1 VHVVQIEHDM
11 RAQFPYFIRW
21 RQEIGNHDRH
31 HAGGIGGAD
40 TVVRVLQGQAELGRY
55 TQLFGRL
62 QEGIG
67 RGLVASIV
75 AMRHDVVES
84 ADEVVG
90 FQVTLNRRA

>member
-1 VHVVQIEHDM
+1 MQIEHDM
-11 RAQFPYFIRW
+11 RAQPSYFFRW

-31 HAGGIGGAD
+31 HAGSRCSAD
-40 TVVRVLQGQAELGRY
+40 TIVGVLQGQAKLRRH

-67 RGLVASIV
+67 RGLVAGIV
-75 AMRHDVVES
+75 AMRDDMVEP

-90 FQVTLNRRA
+90 FQVTLNGGA

>member
-1 VHVVQIEHDM
+1 MQIEHDM
-11 RAQFPYFIRW
+11 RAQPSYLFCR

-31 HAGGIGGAD
+31 HAGSRCGAD
-40 TVVRVLQGQAELGRY
+40 TIVGVLQGQAKPRRHA
-55 TQLFGRL
+55 QLFGRL

-75 AMRHDVVES
+75 AMRDDMVEP

-90 FQVTLNRRA
+90 FQVTLNGGP